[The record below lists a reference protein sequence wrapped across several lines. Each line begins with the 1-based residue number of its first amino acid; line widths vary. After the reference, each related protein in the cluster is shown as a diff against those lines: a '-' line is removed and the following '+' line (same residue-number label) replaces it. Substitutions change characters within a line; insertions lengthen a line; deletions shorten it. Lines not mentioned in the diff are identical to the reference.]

1 MQIKAL
7 LLDFDGTS
15 LQRDQIWLSMRT
27 MYDIRALLRKGIL
40 VIPCTGR
47 AADMLPP
54 QIQAE
59 EEIRYLV
66 TSGGG
71 RVTDRRTGELIA
83 HTCFTPEISARL
95 CRVFEGREIYA
106 ELTADGR
113 IVMEKEVADHLERHP
128 VPPHHVWFMEQNRQQ
143 RAEKPSEYFAGN
155 RLGMEKGNLYG
166 LSGQQRNRLAEALTA
181 GGQVKITDAGESEL
195 EFFPKNVS
203 KLSGAESLLDRLG
216 ISLEETMSIGDGQ
229 VDASMIRACGIGVAM
244 GNAPEPVKAQADH
257 VTAGFDQEGAAL
269 AIERFLL

>member
-1 MQIKAL
+1 MQLKAL

-27 MYDIRALLRKGIL
+27 MYDIRAAIQKGIL

-59 EEIRYLV
+59 KGIRYLI

-71 RVTDRRTGELIA
+71 RVTDRQTGEVIEHA
-83 HTCFTPEISARL
+83 AFSPEDSARI
-95 CRVFEGREIYA
+95 CRIFEGRELYA

-113 IVMEKEVADHLERHP
+113 IVMEKAVADHLERHP
-128 VPPHHVWFMEQNRQQ
+128 VPPHHVWFMEQNRQI
-143 RAEKPSEYFAGN
+143 RVEKPSEYFLEN

-166 LSGQQRNRLAEALTA
+166 LAEEWTKRIAESLAACGLAEITDTA
-181 GGQVKITDAGESEL
+181 GSEL

-203 KLSGAESLLDRLG
+203 KLSGARRLLERLG
-216 ISLEETMSIGDGQ
+216 ISMEETMSIGDGQ
-229 VDASMIRACGIGVAM
+229 VDASMIRAAGIGVAM
-244 GNAPEPVKAQADH
+244 GNAPEQVKAQADY
-257 VTAGFDQEGAAL
+257 VTAGFEQEGAAA